1 MVDAEIAEVISKMDV
16 LKKVPVREQ
25 DAKERAA
32 NFEEVCLGY
41 NKEEA
46 MEEASRC
53 INCKNAQCIKGCPVA
68 INIPAF
74 IEQVK
79 EGKIEKA
86 YQVISESS
94 ALPAVCGRVCPQ
106 ESQCEGKCI
115 RGIKGEPVSIGKLER
130 FVADWASE
138 NGIIPQGADQKN
150 GKKVAVI
157 GSGPAGLT
165 CAGDLAKMGY
175 EVTIFEALH
184 EAGGV
189 LVYGIPEFRL
199 PKTKVVARE
208 IENVKSLGVKIETNV
223 VVGKSVTIDELLK
236 EEGFDA
242 VFIGSGAGLPKF
254 MGIPGE
260 QANGVFSANEYL
272 TRSNLMK
279 AFDENSNTPIMR
291 GNKVAVV
298 GGGNVAMDAAR
309 TALRL
314 GAEVHIV
321 YRRSEEEVPARVEE
335 VHHAKEEGII
345 FDLLTN
351 PVEVIEDEKGW
362 VKGIKCIKME
372 LGEPDESGRRRP
384 VEVPGSEF
392 VIDVD
397 TVIMSLGTSPNP
409 LISSTTEG
417 LEVNK
422 WKCIVADE
430 EFGKTTKEGVYAGGD
445 AVTGAATVILAMGA
459 GKAGAKGID
468 EYIKN
473 K

>member
-1 MVDAEIAEVISKMDV
+1 MDV
-16 LKKVPVREQ
+16 LNRVPVSEQ
-25 DAKERAA
+25 DPQVRAH
-32 NFEEVCLGY
+32 NFSEVCLGY
-41 NKEEA
+41 TADEA
-46 MEEASRC
+46 QCEASRC
-53 INCKNAQCIKGCPVA
+53 INCKNAQCMKGCPVA
-68 INIPAF
+68 INIPGF
-74 IEQVK
+74 VEQVK
-79 EGKIEKA
+79 NGNFEAA
-86 YQVISESS
+86 YQIISESS
-94 ALPAVCGRVCPQ
+94 ALPAICGRVCPQ

-115 RGIKGEPVSIGKLER
+115 RGIKGDPISIGKLER
-130 FVADWASE
+130 FVADWARE
-138 NGIIPQGADQKN
+138 NGIKPVGAKELN

-165 CAGDLAKMGY
+165 CAGDLAKLGY
-175 EVTIFEALH
+175 DVTIFEALH

-199 PKTKVVARE
+199 PKDAVVKKE

-223 VVGKSVTIDELLK
+223 VIGKSTTVDELLK
-236 EEGFDA
+236 DEGFDA

-279 AFDENSNTPIMR
+279 AFKEDSDTPIMHAK
-291 GNKVAVV
+291 KVAVV

-321 YRRSEEEVPARVEE
+321 YRRSEEELPARKEE

-351 PVEVIEDEKGW
+351 PTEIIADENGW
-362 VKGIKCIKME
+362 VSGIKCIRME
-372 LGEPDESGRRRP
+372 LGEPDASGRRRP
-384 VEVPGSEF
+384 VEIPGSEF
-392 VIDVD
+392 VMDVD
-397 TVIMSLGTSPNP
+397 CVIMSLGTSPNP
-409 LISSTTEG
+409 LISSTTSG
-417 LEVNK
+417 LDINNR
-422 WKCIVADE
+422 KCIIADE
-430 EFGKTTKEGVYAGGD
+430 KHGKTTKEAVYAGGD

-459 GKAGAKGID
+459 GKAAAKGIH
-468 EYIKN
+468 EYLSN

>member
-1 MVDAEIAEVISKMDV
+1 MDV

-25 DAKERAA
+25 DPDVRNK
-32 NFEEVCLGY
+32 NFDEVCLGY

-46 MEEASRC
+46 MEEATRC
-53 INCKNAQCIKGCPVA
+53 INCKNAQCMKGCPVS
-68 INIPAF
+68 INIPKF
-74 IEQVK
+74 ISEVK
-79 EGKIEKA
+79 EGNIEAA
-86 YQVISESS
+86 YATISESS

-115 RGIKGEPVSIGKLER
+115 RGFKGEPLSIGKLER
-130 FVADWASE
+130 FVADWARE
-138 NGIIPQGADQKN
+138 NNIEPKAPKEKN

-157 GSGPAGLT
+157 GSGPSGLT
-165 CAGDLAKMGY
+165 CAGDLAKLGY
-175 EVTIFEALH
+175 DVTIFEALH

-199 PKTKVVARE
+199 PKDTVVKHE
-208 IENVKSLGVKIETNV
+208 IENVKKLGVTIETNV
-223 VVGKSVTIDELLK
+223 VIGKSITVDQLIS

-260 QANGVFSANEYL
+260 NANGVFSANEYL

-279 AFDENSNTPIMR
+279 AFREDYDTPIR
-291 GNKVAVV
+291 PGKKVAVV

-321 YRRSEEEVPARVEE
+321 YRRSEEELPARVEE

-351 PVEVIEDEKGW
+351 PTEILVDENGW
-362 VKGIKCIKME
+362 VRGMKCIKME
-372 LGEPDESGRRRP
+372 LGEPDASGRRRP
-384 VEVPGSEF
+384 VEIPDSEYEMEL
-392 VIDVD
+392 D

-430 EFGKTTKEGVYAGGD
+430 EFGKTSKEGVYAGGD

-468 EYIKN
+468 EYLSHK
-473 K
+473 

>member
-1 MVDAEIAEVISKMDV
+1 MDV

-25 DAKERAA
+25 APDVRNK
-32 NFEEVCLGY
+32 NFDEVCLGY
-41 NKEEA
+41 NMEEA

-53 INCKNAQCIKGCPVA
+53 INCKNAQCVKGCPVS
-68 INIPAF
+68 INIPKF
-74 IEQVK
+74 ISEVK
-79 EGKIEKA
+79 EGNIEAA
-86 YQVISESS
+86 YETISESS

-115 RGIKGEPVSIGKLER
+115 RGIKGEPLSIGKLER
-130 FVADWASE
+130 FVADWARE
-138 NGIIPQGADQKN
+138 NNIEPKAPANKN

-157 GSGPAGLT
+157 GSGPSGLT
-165 CAGDLAKMGY
+165 CAGDLAKLGY
-175 EVTIFEALH
+175 DVTIFEALH

-199 PKTKVVARE
+199 PKDTIVKHE
-208 IENVKSLGVKIETNV
+208 IDNVKKLGVNIETNV
-223 VVGKSVTIDELLK
+223 VIGKSITVDQLIS

-260 QANGVFSANEYL
+260 NANGVFSANEYL

-279 AFDENSNTPIMR
+279 AFRDDYDTPIKP
-291 GNKVAVV
+291 GKKVAVV

-321 YRRSEEEVPARVEE
+321 YRRSEEELPARVEE

-351 PVEVIEDEKGW
+351 PIEILVDDNGW
-362 VKGIKCIKME
+362 VKGMKCIKME
-372 LGEPDESGRRRP
+372 LGEPDASGRRRP
-384 VEVPGSEF
+384 VEVAGSEF
-392 VIDVD
+392 EIELD

-430 EFGKTTKEGVYAGGD
+430 EFGKTSKEGVYAGGD

-468 EYIKN
+468 EYLSQK
-473 K
+473 